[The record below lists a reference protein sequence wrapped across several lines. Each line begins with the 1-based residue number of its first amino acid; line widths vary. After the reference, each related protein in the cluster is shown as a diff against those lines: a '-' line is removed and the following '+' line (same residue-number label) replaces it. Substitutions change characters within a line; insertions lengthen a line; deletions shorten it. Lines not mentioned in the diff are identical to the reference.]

1 MITILMTGAGAP
13 GGPGV
18 LKCLKKCNN
27 YKIITADA
35 NEFSSGKFL
44 SENFEK
50 IPYAH
55 NSNFIDEVMKICVK
69 HKVDVIFPLV
79 TKELFLFSKNIHRF
93 LKENIKVIVS
103 NIKNLSIANNKSLLY
118 KHLDT
123 NGVKVPEY
131 RVVNK
136 FVDFVKVTESVFS
149 KNGYCI
155 KPSIS
160 NGSRGVRIV
169 KNNVDEKDL
178 LLNHKPN
185 NIYTTHE
192 NLKRILSN
200 DNFPELLISE
210 ILPGIEYTI
219 DTIIHKNKPIIILPR
234 IRSKTN
240 SGISVSGSFVKNKE
254 IINYCKNIINTM
266 VLDGPIGIQVK
277 QNSKGQYRILE
288 INPRIQGTSVT
299 AIGCGINL
307 PVLCVELALENKI
320 DIPNIKWNT
329 SFIRFY
335 DEVYF
340 NYNYF
345 LIDFDDTLFSEK
357 IICIQHHEI
366 SKYINEKYKLK
377 ISHIYQF
384 LIDEFEI
391 SGRKNLFDKLNSK
404 FEIPSIEINI
414 YLKILRNLKL
424 KNKIRLYDKSYQ
436 LLEKIIKQNK
446 NFIIVT
452 NGNVK
457 QQRNKVSLIDWRQI
471 SNPYILYAN
480 KYFPKPDKRLFYEV
494 IKPRFNM
501 KKSEILFIGI
511 LQ

>member
-50 IPYAH
+50 IPHAD
-55 NSNFIDEVMKICVK
+55 NSNFIDEVMKVCIK
-69 HKVDVIFPLV
+69 HNVDVIFPLV

-118 KHLDT
+118 KHLDA

-131 RVVNK
+131 RIVNK
-136 FVDFVKVTESVFS
+136 YIDFVKVTESVFS

-155 KPSIS
+155 KPSLS

-169 KNNVDEKDL
+169 KKSIDEKDL
-178 LLNHKPN
+178 LFNHKPN

-219 DTIIHKNKPIIILPR
+219 DTIIYKNKPIIILPR

-240 SGISVSGSFVKNKE
+240 SGISVSGSFVKNME
-254 IINYCKNIINTM
+254 IINYCKKIIKSM
-266 VLDGPIGIQVK
+266 DLDGPIGIQVK
-277 QNSKGQYRILE
+277 QNSKGEYRILE
-288 INPRIQGTSVT
+288 INPRIQGTSVA

-307 PVLCVELALENKI
+307 PVLCVEAALEKKI
-320 DIPNIKWNT
+320 EVPYIKWNT

-335 DEVYF
+335 DEIYF
-340 NYNYF
+340 
-345 LIDFDDTLFSEK
+345 
-357 IICIQHHEI
+357 
-366 SKYINEKYKLK
+366 
-377 ISHIYQF
+377 
-384 LIDEFEI
+384 
-391 SGRKNLFDKLNSK
+391 
-404 FEIPSIEINI
+404 
-414 YLKILRNLKL
+414 
-424 KNKIRLYDKSYQ
+424 
-436 LLEKIIKQNK
+436 
-446 NFIIVT
+446 
-452 NGNVK
+452 
-457 QQRNKVSLIDWRQI
+457 
-471 SNPYILYAN
+471 
-480 KYFPKPDKRLFYEV
+480 
-494 IKPRFNM
+494 
-501 KKSEILFIGI
+501 
-511 LQ
+511 